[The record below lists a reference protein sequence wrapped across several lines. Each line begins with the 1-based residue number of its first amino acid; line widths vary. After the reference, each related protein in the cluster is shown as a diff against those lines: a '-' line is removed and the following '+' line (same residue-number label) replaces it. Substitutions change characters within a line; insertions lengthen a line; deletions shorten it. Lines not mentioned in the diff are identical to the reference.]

1 MNTPSI
7 NALKLGN
14 TTFADLSV
22 EKDSLYLIRN
32 VNQVY
37 VNTNDAEYTDLLQLE
52 YRPYEHKV
60 KLGRAKFYDV
70 ESREIK
76 HVDIYVPTILYPFCD
91 GGVAPSKEHVF
102 DNDFT
107 FETDFEID
115 GFVNTHAFNNNWT
128 IDKTFDIEGYENEL
142 AFNNK
147 WTFDKTFEIE
157 GYENELAF
165 GDAFAFSAKINEKNT
180 SYTSLANSLQIS

>member
-91 GGVAPSKEHVF
+91 GVAPSKEHVF

-107 FETDFEID
+107 FDTEFEID

-128 IDKTFDIEGYENEL
+128 IDKP
-142 AFNNK
+142 
-147 WTFDKTFEIE
+147 FEIE

-165 GDAFAFSAKINEKNT
+165 GDTFTFSAKINEKNT